1 MLLNSTA
8 RAVLELLQNSGE
20 RLNIQAINTRLPY
33 VPDRPQAVQQLL
45 SLGLIW
51 HAGKSRYA
59 TLKTLG
65 LVTGNLRIHSDGSAV
80 MFADGEDSKRI
91 VLEKR
96 NVSDALDKDTVIV
109 RLLEQ
114 IHSGDYTG
122 RVLSVLKRYRER
134 LSGIARKQ
142 GGLWFLDPL
151 DPKMPRRIKLDIA
164 SEEVNAG
171 DLIGCKIN
179 YEKNSISVT
188 ALASLGSVDSPRSLI
203 DSVCIDMDLPE
214 QFSQKV
220 NLEADAAS
228 ISPVKHSSRK
238 DLRDLYSLTIDPIDA
253 RDFDDAISIEA
264 LPEGGF
270 RLGVHIAD
278 VSAYVPPG
286 SEVNAEALR
295 RGTSV
300 YLPDRVIPMIPEILS
315 NGACSLLPDQDRLTK
330 TVLIDYDKTGKRT
343 DFSVFSS
350 QIRSRKRLNYS
361 EALSILTGESS
372 GDEELDSMFDLFSL
386 LNKLLDAERE
396 KRGAVDLGASDFKTS
411 FGDSGFPD
419 GFLKGTDDVS
429 HRMIENFMVEAN
441 SAVAEYCKWVEL
453 DVLYRVHADPIPEA
467 AEKLKR
473 TLSIYGFKLPGFS
486 SPKASVLSKAI
497 KDAEDSPLYPII
509 KEAVL
514 RSMRK
519 AVYAASNNGHY
530 GLALRNYMHFTSP
543 IRRYPDLVVH
553 QAITA
558 YEHGSIPKRS
568 ENMETLGEMCSDL
581 ERRAASAERV
591 CIELMA
597 LLYLSENIG
606 KIFRGVVRDQTD
618 FGLFI
623 RLLDIP
629 VEGLMHV
636 SAVRKF
642 KLKAPLDS
650 RPGAEIFVSIEKSDP
665 LERRLSLLPVEKP
678 KEQ

>member
-1 MLLNSTA
+1 MLLNSSA
-8 RAVLELLQNSGE
+8 RAVLELLQNTEE
-20 RLNIQAINTRLPY
+20 RLNIQAINSRLPE
-33 VPDRPQAVQQLL
+33 VPDKPQAVELLL
-45 SLGLIW
+45 SNGLIW

-65 LVTGNLRIHSDGSAV
+65 LVTGNLRMHSDGSAV
-80 MFADGEDSKRI
+80 LFADGEDSMRI

-96 NVSDALDKDTVIV
+96 NVLDSLDKDTVIV

-114 IHSGDYTG
+114 LHSGGYTG
-122 RVLSVLKRYRER
+122 RVLTVLKRYRER

-142 GGLWFLDPL
+142 GAFWFLDPL

-164 SEEVNAG
+164 GEKINPG
-171 DLIGCKIN
+171 DLIGCRIV
-179 YEKNSISVT
+179 YGKNSISVT
-188 ALASLGSVDSPRSLI
+188 ALASLGSVDSPKSLI
-203 DSVCIDMDLPE
+203 DSICIDMDLPE
-214 QFSQKV
+214 QFSKKV
-220 NLEADAAS
+220 NLEADASS

-238 DLRDLYSLTIDPIDA
+238 DLRDIYSLTIDPIDA
-253 RDFDDAISIEA
+253 RDFDDAISIESLA
-264 LPEGGF
+264 DGGF

-278 VSAYVPPG
+278 VSAFVPPG
-286 SEVNAEALR
+286 SEVNAEALK

-330 TVLIDYDKTGKRT
+330 TVLIDYDNTGKRL

-350 QIRSRKRLNYS
+350 KIRSRKRLNYT
-361 EALSILTGESS
+361 EALSILSGESS
-372 GDEELDSMFDLFSL
+372 GDEKLDGIFDLFSS
-386 LNKLLDAERE
+386 LNKLLEEERE
-396 KRGAVDLGASDFKTS
+396 QRGAVDLGSSDYKTS
-411 FGDSGFPD
+411 FGDTGLPNGFIQ
-419 GFLKGTDDVS
+419 GTNDVS

-441 SAVAEYCKWVEL
+441 SAVAEYCKWLEL
-453 DVLYRVHADPIPEA
+453 DVLYRVHGDPIPEA

-497 KDAEDSPLYPII
+497 KKAEDSPLYPIV

-514 RSMRK
+514 RSMQK

-530 GLALRNYMHFTSP
+530 GLALRDYMHFTSP
-543 IRRYPDLVVH
+543 IRRYPDLIVH

-568 ENMETLGEMCSDL
+568 ENMETLGEMCSSL
-581 ERRAASAERV
+581 ERRAAAAERV
-591 CIELMA
+591 SIELMA
-597 LLYLSENIG
+597 LLYLSDNIG
-606 KIFRGVVRDQTD
+606 KVFRGVIRDQTD
-618 FGLFI
+618 FGFFI

-636 SAVRKF
+636 SAVKKF

-650 RPGAEIFVSIEKSDP
+650 RPGAEIYVSIEKSDP
-665 LERRLSLLPVEKP
+665 LERRLSLIPCEKP
-678 KEQ
+678 GE

>member
-1 MLLNSTA
+1 MLLNSSA
-8 RAVLELLQNSGE
+8 RAVLQLLQNTEE
-20 RLNIQAINTRLPY
+20 RLNIQAINSRLADI
-33 VPDRPQAVQQLL
+33 PDKPQAIEQLL
-45 SLGLIW
+45 THGLIW

-80 MFADGEDSKRI
+80 MFADGEDSIRV

-96 NVSDALDKDTVIV
+96 NVTDALDKDTVIV

-114 IHSGDYTG
+114 VHSGGYTG
-122 RVLSVLKRYRER
+122 RVLSVIKRYRAR

-151 DPKMPRRIKLDIA
+151 DPKMPRKIKLDIA
-164 SEEVNAG
+164 SENVNAG
-171 DLIGCKIN
+171 DLIGCEIN
-179 YEKNSISVT
+179 YGKNSISVT

-203 DSVCIDMDLPE
+203 DSICIDMDLPE

-228 ISPVKHSSRK
+228 ISPVKHLSRK

-253 RDFDDAISIEA
+253 RDFDDAISIET
-264 LPEGGF
+264 LPDDGF

-278 VSAYVPPG
+278 VSAFVPPG
-286 SEVNAEALR
+286 SEVNAEALK

-330 TVLIDYDKTGKRT
+330 TVLIDYDKNGKRK

-350 QIRSRKRLNYS
+350 KIRSRKRLNYT
-361 EALSILTGESS
+361 EALAILSGESS
-372 GDEELDSMFDLFSL
+372 GDDELDKLFVLFSN
-386 LNKLLDAERE
+386 LNEVLDVERE
-396 KRGAVDLGASDFKTS
+396 KRGAVDLGSSDHKTS
-411 FGDSGFPD
+411 FGDDGFPN
-419 GFLKGTDDVS
+419 GFIQGTDDVS

-441 SAVAEYCKWVEL
+441 SAVAEYCKWLEL
-453 DVLYRVHADPIPEA
+453 DVLYRVHGDPIPEA

-486 SPKASVLSKAI
+486 SPKASSLTKAI
-497 KDAEDSPLYPII
+497 KEAEDTPLYPII

-514 RSMRK
+514 RSMQK
-519 AVYAASNNGHY
+519 AVYAASNEGHY

-543 IRRYPDLVVH
+543 IRRYPDLIVH

-568 ENMETLGEMCSDL
+568 ENMEMLGEMCSNL
-581 ERRAASAERV
+581 ERRAAAAERV
-591 CIELMA
+591 SIELMA

-606 KIFRGVVRDQTD
+606 KVFRGVIRDQTD

-629 VEGLMHV
+629 VEGLAHI
-636 SAVRKF
+636 SAVKKF
-642 KLKAPLDS
+642 KFKAPLDS

-665 LERRLSLLPVEKP
+665 LERRLSLLPCEKP
-678 KEQ
+678 GE